1 MVGLKR
7 LGQGGVR
14 LQATAPLNTWGEITD
29 KLHSPLYWIVTLSGL
44 YCLALWG
51 LVLLGLPPAAIAL
64 SLGGALTVAGGM
76 FLVWQYPVKVCGLLL
91 LTVPLNFLVVAC
103 LKFIQSPL
111 ATPIAATKEGGAT
124 ALILVFL
131 LKRRRP
137 FRLLLPDYCLLIL
150 LAFVCIRQVL
160 GGTIGPVSY
169 YMGGTVFNAL
179 RMDFDWVLLYVVGRL
194 LLLDEQTM
202 DRWSRS
208 AIWLVSLLTLGSA
221 YEIFI
226 LGPEPRQLLYA
237 STFADQPF
245 PTSYVALGYGYIRAS
260 ATLVGPLEFGI
271 LCMVA
276 LVALFAYKKPV
287 AAAILP
293 MAGLILS
300 VSRASIIGA
309 AIALFVLA
317 VRRKKFITFTATLFV
332 AVALLAYLIPLLGL
346 TDLVSSS
353 FNKTD
358 PSLISHQETI
368 REGWDVVTQYPF
380 GLGSGTVGPDGRPFE
395 SSYLTLSGEFGIF
408 AGIAFI
414 AFLIA
419 CVAQF
424 WTLPTKL
431 GDTAIAI
438 IIGFSFMMIG
448 QGILQ
453 SPYISYWVWL
463 PIGMAIAQAENSQA
477 TGIQPSS
484 R

>member
-1 MVGLKR
+1 LKR
-7 LGQGGVR
+7 LGQIGLR
-14 LQATAPLNTWGEITD
+14 LQASAPFTMWGGRTD
-29 KLHSPLYWIVTLSGL
+29 KLRSPLYWILASSGL
-44 YCLALWG
+44 YCLVLWG
-51 LVLLGLPPAAIAL
+51 LVVLGLPPVTIAL
-64 SLGGALTVAGGM
+64 ILGGTLAIAGGM

-91 LTVPLNFLVVAC
+91 LTVPLNFLLVAC
-103 LKFIQSPL
+103 LKFIHSPL

-124 ALILVFL
+124 ALIIVFL

-137 FRLLLPDYCLLIL
+137 LRLLLPDYCLLIL
-150 LAFVCIRQVL
+150 LAFVGIRQVL

-179 RMDFDWVLLYVVGRL
+179 RVDFDWVLLYVVGRL

-202 DRWSRS
+202 DRWSRA
-208 AIWLVSLLTLGSA
+208 AIWLISLLTLGAA

-260 ATLVGPLEFGI
+260 ATLVGPLEFGV

-276 LVALFAYKKPV
+276 LVVLFAYERPV
-287 AAAILP
+287 ATAILP

-317 VRRKKFITFTATLFV
+317 VRRQKFIKFAATLFV
-332 AVALLAYLIPLLGL
+332 VVALLAYLIPLLGL

-395 SSYLTLSGEFGIF
+395 SSYLTLTGEFGIF
-408 AGIAFI
+408 AGITFI
-414 AFLIA
+414 GFLVA
-419 CVAQF
+419 CVRQF

-431 GDTAIAI
+431 GDAAIAI
-438 IIGFSFMMIG
+438 VIGFSIMMIG

-463 PIGMAIAQAENSQA
+463 PIGMAVAQAESLRA
-477 TGIQPSS
+477 IGIQPSS